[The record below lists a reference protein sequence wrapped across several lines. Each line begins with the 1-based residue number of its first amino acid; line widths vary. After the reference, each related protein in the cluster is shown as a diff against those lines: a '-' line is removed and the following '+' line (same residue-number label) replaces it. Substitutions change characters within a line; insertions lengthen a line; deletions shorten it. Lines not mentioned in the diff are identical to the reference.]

1 MHTFAGT
8 SVNQFT
14 FRVGGYTQVFAVNYD
29 TGGQYSV
36 IGSNGTYVYK
46 VNPEHY
52 AAVGTSLGTSGQD
65 GLVGYVTPLGVLG
78 GDPTAVPEIDGAK
91 LPQVL
96 MLLGSLLLAYRSRK
110 LFKLPHNVVAQA
122 V

>member
-1 MHTFAGT
+1 M
-8 SVNQFT
+8 
-14 FRVGGYTQVFAVNYD
+14 
-29 TGGQYSV
+29 

-110 LFKLPHNVVAQA
+110 LFKLPHNVAVQA